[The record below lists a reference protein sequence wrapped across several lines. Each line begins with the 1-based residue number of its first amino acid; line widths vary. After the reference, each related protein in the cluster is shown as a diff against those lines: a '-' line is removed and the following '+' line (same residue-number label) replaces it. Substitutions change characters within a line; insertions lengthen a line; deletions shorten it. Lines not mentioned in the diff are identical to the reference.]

1 MLISPNSPMSSGAAG
16 ITRSHVENRSSL
28 VIAERNV
35 SVDFSA
41 DGDTVTLT
49 ESNSMLMMETSY
61 TSNSIVWDSRPAP
74 VTSGLVA
81 SSGITGTEE
90 AALDEQ
96 SVDDYLEVI
105 RERVEYLLKD
115 AAEKAE
121 EYRRMLLGGERAMT
135 GSGVAETTDAEIFMT
150 ESTSVT
156 LDMAFFSAENTA
168 SRIVQ
173 FALSFYDGGDREAY
187 VAEVRSAVM
196 KGFKEAKAAF
206 GGFLPEVSYR
216 TIEMVNDA
224 FNSFAAGEDA

>member
-1 MLISPNSPMSSGAAG
+1 MLISPNSPMSSTVAG
-16 ITRSHVENRSSL
+16 VSRSHTENRSSL
-28 VIAERNV
+28 VMAERNV
-35 SVDFSA
+35 SIDFSG

-49 ESNSMLMMETSY
+49 ETNSVIKMDTSY
-61 TSNSIVWDSRPAP
+61 SSSSIVWDSRPAP

-81 SSGITGTEE
+81 SSGTAGTEE
-90 AALDEQ
+90 AALGEQ
-96 SVDDYLEVI
+96 TIDDYLDVI
-105 RERVEYLLKD
+105 RDRVEYLLKD

-121 EYRRMLLGGERAMT
+121 EYRRMLLGGERVLT
-135 GSGVAETTDAEIFMT
+135 GSGVAETSETVEIMT

-156 LDMAFFSAENTA
+156 LDMANFSAESTA

-187 VAEVRSAVM
+187 VAEIRSAVM
-196 KGFKEAKAAF
+196 KGFNEAKAAF

>member
-1 MLISPNSPMSSGAAG
+1 M
-16 ITRSHVENRSSL
+16 TERS
-28 VIAERNV
+28 V
-35 SVDFSA
+35 SVDFSD

-49 ESNSMLMMETSY
+49 ETNSVLMMESSY

-81 SSGITGTEE
+81 SSGTAGTEE

-96 SVDDYLEVI
+96 SVDDYLDII

-115 AAEKAE
+115 AAQKAE
-121 EYRRMLLGGERAMT
+121 EYRRMLLGGERVLT
-135 GSGVAETTDAEIFMT
+135 GTGVAETSETAEILS

-156 LDMAFFSAENTA
+156 LDMADFSAESTA

-196 KGFKEAKAAF
+196 KGFNEAKAAF

-216 TIEMVNDA
+216 TIEMVNEA